1 MRLRTCSLVGAG
13 VIGLGVLFAPMAHA
27 EPIGD
32 QTAPKITAKSGT
44 SLSSPNRS
52 ASFALSDN
60 VTVDF
65 VTVNGVKTDLNNN
78 RWSDLNSL
86 RPGLYGAKEG
96 VNTVAVFDTSGN
108 SSSVTVV
115 LDTLGPR
122 IEVKSGSI
130 GVGSV
135 FRSLS
140 IKLTDDALVDS
151 VMINGVVKDLSNN
164 KWSDVNFIK
173 PGVFGA
179 VEGQNVFEAFDALGN
194 KSSWS
199 FVLDTTAPVPSQPTF
214 AYDNSKGEDR
224 TLVTVAFNEPT
235 IVSTQGWYAADG
247 GMTAKSYVY
256 TRKVKELT
264 INFTDVAG
272 NPGTFTF
279 TFKPASAP
287 APTPALSFGSSGF

>member
-1 MRLRTCSLVGAG
+1 MKNRTRTIVGAG
-13 VIGLGVLFAPMAHA
+13 AAVLCAALMPALAHA
-27 EPIGD
+27 EPSLD
-32 QTAPKITAKSGT
+32 TVAPQIKVKVGT
-44 SLSSPNRS
+44 SLDTPNRS
-52 ASFALSDN
+52 ASFGLSDN
-60 VTVDF
+60 VVIDY
-65 VTVNGVKTDLNNN
+65 VTVNGVKKDLSNNK
-78 RWSDLNSL
+78 WSDLNGL

-122 IEVKSGSI
+122 IEVKSGSN

-140 IKLTDDALVDS
+140 IKLSDDALVDR
-151 VMINGVVKDLSNN
+151 VVINGVVKDLSNN

-214 AYDNSKGEDR
+214 AYDNHKGQDR
-224 TLVTVAFNEPT
+224 TLVTISFNEPT
-235 IVSTQGWYAADG
+235 EVLTQGWHAA
-247 GMTAKSYVY
+247 
-256 TRKVKELT
+256 
-264 INFTDVAG
+264 VA
-272 NPGTFTF
+272 
-279 TFKPASAP
+279 A
-287 APTPALSFGSSGF
+287 